1 MKPSKA
7 LILLV
12 GVPGLS
18 LAQPCTDIK
27 DDAERL
33 ACYDAQNAPTPAAVE
48 EAPLPAAPP
57 AAAAVPAVT
66 PAPEPEVAPMVEP
79 EPETARELSAV
90 SSDDFGKRERVEAP
104 TQSVTASIVR
114 VQEAGNVD
122 YLYLDNGQ
130 VWRETGGDSGVRF
143 KEGKSV
149 TITEGVLGSYD
160 LRMEGR
166 NRKAKVRRVR

>member
-1 MKPSKA
+1 MNPSKA

-18 LAQPCTDIK
+18 LAQPCQDIK
-27 DDAERL
+27 DGGERL
-33 ACYDAQNAPTPAAVE
+33 ACYDAQNATRPAA
-48 EAPLPAAPP
+48 EAEVPIQPASPA

-66 PAPEPEVAPMVEP
+66 PEPKPEP
-79 EPETARELSAV
+79 EPEPEPARELSAAPAP
-90 SSDDFGKRERVEAP
+90 SHDFGKRERVEAP
-104 TQSVTASIVR
+104 TQTITASIMR

-143 KEGKSV
+143 KEGKTV
-149 TITEGVLGSYD
+149 TITEGVLDSYD
-160 LRMEGR
+160 LKMEGR
-166 NRKAKVRRVR
+166 NKKAKVKRVR

>member
-1 MKPSKA
+1 MNPSKA

-18 LAQPCTDIK
+18 LAQPCQDIK
-27 DDAERL
+27 DAGERL
-33 ACYDAQNAPTPAAVE
+33 ACYDAQKATTPAA
-48 EAPLPAAPP
+48 EAPIQSAPP
-57 AAAAVPAVT
+57 AAAAAVPAVT
-66 PAPEPEVAPMVEP
+66 PEPKPEPEP
-79 EPETARELSAV
+79 ARELSAAPAP
-90 SSDDFGKRERVEAP
+90 SHDFGKRERVEAP
-104 TQSVTASIVR
+104 TQSITASIMR

-160 LRMEGR
+160 LKMEGR
-166 NRKAKVRRVR
+166 NKKAKVKRVR